1 MHDWPLIQWY
11 DGFRSWWAIAQR
23 TVWSLCVVV
32 FPPFFNDD
40 QRFPKAVE
48 DLSVAQLISE
58 PAVEARTVSIKIYI
72 NQLFTSEPTE
82 VKVAIVNRH

>member
-1 MHDWPLIQWY
+1 M
-11 DGFRSWWAIAQR
+11 
-23 TVWSLCVVV
+23 

-48 DLSVAQLISE
+48 DLSVAQFISE

-72 NQLFTSEPTE
+72 NQLFKSEPTE
-82 VKVAIVNRH
+82 VKVAIVNRHKLDGKMRSPKLNGIEP

>member
-1 MHDWPLIQWY
+1 
-11 DGFRSWWAIAQR
+11 
-23 TVWSLCVVV
+23 V

-48 DLSVAQLISE
+48 DLSVAQFISE

-72 NQLFTSEPTE
+72 NQLFTPKPTE
-82 VKVAIVNRH
+82 